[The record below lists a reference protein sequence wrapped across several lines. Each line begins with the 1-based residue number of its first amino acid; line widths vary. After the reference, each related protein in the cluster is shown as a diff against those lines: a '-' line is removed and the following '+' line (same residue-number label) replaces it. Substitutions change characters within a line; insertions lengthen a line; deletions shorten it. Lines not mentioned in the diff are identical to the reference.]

1 MFVFYK
7 ESQLINVDDDAENDL
22 LVNTIMLMISHIASL
37 NKEITGF
44 FFCFESLFSPSYLRI
59 HLNALSYPLAKEKQ

>member
-22 LVNTIMLMISHIASL
+22 VNTIMLMISHTASL

-44 FFCFESLFSPSYLRI
+44 FVCLF
-59 HLNALSYPLAKEKQ
+59 

>member
-22 LVNTIMLMISHIASL
+22 LVDTIMLMISHIDSL
-37 NKEITGF
+37 KKEITGF
-44 FFCFESLFSPSYLRI
+44 FLF
-59 HLNALSYPLAKEKQ
+59 